1 MTVNDNN
8 LIDEAHLLADALC
21 KASISDQKQQQTIVD
36 NMLENLINST
46 EDKNE
51 TTKLLKV

>member
-1 MTVNDNN
+1 MTVNDDN
-8 LIDEAHLLADALC
+8 LIDEANLLADALC

-36 NMLENLINST
+36 NMLESLINST